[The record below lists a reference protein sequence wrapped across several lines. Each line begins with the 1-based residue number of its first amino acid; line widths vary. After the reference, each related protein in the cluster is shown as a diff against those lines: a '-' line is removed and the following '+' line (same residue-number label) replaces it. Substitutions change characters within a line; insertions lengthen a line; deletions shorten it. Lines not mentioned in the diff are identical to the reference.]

1 MMNENSTKLTIGEKV
16 GFSLGD
22 VASSLYFNMF
32 MLYLLYFYTDI
43 FGITAAAAGTM
54 IGVTRLWES
63 FSDPVIGMIADRTN
77 TRWGKYRPYILW
89 MTIPFVV
96 IGILTFTTPDLSMSH
111 KLIYAYITYS
121 CLNLSYSLINVPYTA
136 LLGVLTSNS
145 LERTSA
151 SAYKFMGSNI
161 GGMIVQAATIPL
173 VGYFGLGNE
182 SKGFQMTVIFF
193 SVFVAAMFFICFF
206 TTKERVVPQKSQ
218 STTAKKDIK
227 DLLQNRPWWIL
238 LIVGLITLTWI
249 SIKMGST
256 VYYFKYYV
264 GNTEMASSFM
274 VVGTIMGMLGLL
286 LTKKLTAIFGKK
298 KLFMYTMIGNGIFMA
313 AMYIPSPTDV
323 WMMYTFQVLSAFI
336 GATSFPVL
344 WAMYA
349 DTADYSEWKT
359 NRRATGLVFSAAMF
373 SQKMGWAVGGA
384 FSGLLLTFFGYK
396 ANAIQTADSVMGIR
410 MLMSVI
416 PGIMAIVGALL
427 LMFYKLDDEKM
438 KKIERELVVRRTQN

>member
-1 MMNENSTKLTIGEKV
+1 MNQNNAQLTIKEKV

-43 FGITAAAAGTM
+43 YGISAAAAGTM

-63 FSDPVIGMIADRTN
+63 FSDPVIGMLADRTN

-89 MTIPFVV
+89 MAVPFAV
-96 IGILTFTTPDLSMSH
+96 IGVLTFTTPDLPLNQ

-121 CLNLSYSLINVPYTA
+121 LLNLAYSLINVPYTA
-136 LLGVLTSNS
+136 LLGVLTPNS

-151 SAYKFMGSNI
+151 SAYKFFGSNI
-161 GGMIVQAATIPL
+161 GGLIVQGATLPL
-173 VGYFGLGNE
+173 VAYFGLGNE
-182 SKGFQMTVIFF
+182 AKGFKITIILF
-193 SVFVAAMFFICFF
+193 SVFVVAMFLLCFL
-206 TTKERVVPQKSQ
+206 TTKERVEPQKNQ

-238 LIVGLITLTWI
+238 LFTGLLTLTWI
-249 SIKMGST
+249 SLKMGAT

-264 GNTEMASSFM
+264 GNKELASVFM
-274 VVGTIMGMLGLL
+274 MVGTLVGMAGLL
-286 LTKKLTAIFGKK
+286 LTKPLTALLGKK
-298 KLFMYTMIGNGIFMA
+298 KLFMTAMIGNGIFMA
-313 AMYIPSPTDV
+313 AMFLPRPDQM
-323 WMMYTFQVLSAFI
+323 WMMYAFQILSAFI
-336 GATSFPVL
+336 GATSFPIL

-373 SQKMGWAVGGA
+373 SQKMGWAIGGA
-384 FSGLLLTFFGYK
+384 FAGLLLTFFGYE
-396 ANAIQTADSVMGIR
+396 ANAEQTADSVMGIR

-416 PGIMAIVGALL
+416 PGVISIGAAIIMI
-427 LMFYKLDDEKM
+427 FYKLDENTM
-438 KKIERELVVRRTQN
+438 KKIETDLQLKRAE